1 MPVDTPYPTMPD
13 STRRFLYYW
22 LPVALYCALIFFQ
35 SGRPVTAV
43 LPAFPGMDKLLH
55 FSAYA
60 LLGILFARAFKAQL
74 PAATPLRRMTLA
86 GLATTLY
93 GASDEFHQ
101 SFVPMRMAD
110 PMDFLADATGALAGV
125 MTHHRLLRPHSRP
138 H

>member
-1 MPVDTPYPTMPD
+1 MTD

-22 LPVALYCALIFFQ
+22 LPVALYCALIFIQ
-35 SGRPVTAV
+35 SGRPVTAE
-43 LPAFPGMDKLLH
+43 LPALPGMDKILH

-60 LLGILFARAFKAQL
+60 LLGMLFARAFKAQL
-74 PAATPLRRMTLA
+74 PDAPPLGRLTLA
-86 GLATTLY
+86 GLATVLY

-125 MTHHRLLRPHSRP
+125 IAYHRLFRSVSRHP
-138 H
+138 